1 MAIPAYLKTLGAF
14 PRRAGQDDDIDD
26 VLTFNPGQRETQL
39 LNQIKQDK
47 ERAVERF
54 VLSIESIKAQI
65 KSETDKSIID
75 SLNRK
80 LKNEQARLRD
90 ILHNEILDAQKKK
103 GKI

>member
-1 MAIPAYLKTLGAF
+1 MPIPAYMKTLGAF

-26 VLTFNPGQRETQL
+26 VLTFSPAQRETQL

-54 VLSIESIKAQI
+54 VLSIESIKVQI
-65 KSETDKSIID
+65 KSETDESIVD
-75 SLNRK
+75 SLNQK
-80 LKNEQARLRD
+80 MKNEQARLRE
-90 ILHNEILDAQKKK
+90 ILHNEILDAQKEK